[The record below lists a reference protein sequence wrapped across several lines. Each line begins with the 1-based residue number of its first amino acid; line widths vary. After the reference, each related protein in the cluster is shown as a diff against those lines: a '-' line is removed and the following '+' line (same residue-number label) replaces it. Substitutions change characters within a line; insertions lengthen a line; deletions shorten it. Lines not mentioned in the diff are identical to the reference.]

1 MKPLTY
7 FLTLLLAT
15 FFMGSSFIVSKLL
28 LRDLAPFWLA
38 GWRFVIAAIS
48 TVPIVIL
55 MGRNAHETTGKRPK
69 WGVVAVIGVVQTTG
83 VMALLFLSMQTIS
96 AANAAI
102 LLFTNPI
109 WVAAAS
115 HFLPGERLTKWQ
127 VISLLAGLAGVILA
141 MGIREAGTDM
151 RGNLL
156 GLGSAFCWSA
166 GTLISKFTKSGMH
179 PLRLNMWQMGI
190 GGLLLLGL
198 SFASGEAHTLPG
210 NTPQW
215 SWFLWLAVPSS
226 VGSYGLWFLALQ
238 RGGAARSSSFLFL
251 APLFATGLSVLTLG
265 TTLTGWQWLGG
276 GLVGL
281 SIYGM
286 NRQPGARSIAT

>member
-1 MKPLTY
+1 MKSRSY
-7 FLTLLLAT
+7 YLTLIFAT

-28 LRDLAPFWLA
+28 LRDLAPFWLV

-48 TVPIVIL
+48 TVPLVL
-55 MGRNAHETTGKRPK
+55 WVGRSAQKKDENRPN
-69 WGVVAVIGVVQTTG
+69 WGVVAVIGLVQTTG
-83 VMALLFLSMQTIS
+83 VMGLLFLSMQTIS

-109 WVAAAS
+109 WVAAVG
-115 HFLPGERLTKWQ
+115 HFLPGERLSRWQ
-127 VISLLAGLAGVILA
+127 VISLLAGLVGVILA
-141 MGIREAGTDM
+141 MGLREANSDL

-156 GLGSAFCWSA
+156 GLGAALCWSA
-166 GTLISKFTKSGMH
+166 GTLLSKFTKSGMH
-179 PLRLNMWQMGI
+179 PLRLNMWQMGL

-198 SFASGEAHTLPG
+198 SVINGEAHGLPQ
-210 NTPQW
+210 NTTQW

-226 VGSYGLWFLALQ
+226 VGSFGLWFLALQ

-276 GLVGL
+276 VLVGL

-286 NRQPGARSIAT
+286 NRRTNTRSIVS